1 MPETGLQKTIS
12 FVLRVVRSFRANQGF
27 LLSGAIAYYT
37 LLSIIPLF
45 ILFLVVL
52 SHFVDSQQLLSI
64 VEGNLNLLFGEQ
76 SHDLALQLERFLD
89 HRETIGW
96 AGLVILLFFS
106 SMAFTVLEN
115 AMSVIFFHRVK
126 IHRRHFLISAIIP
139 YVYILILGDGVLL
152 ISLISG
158 ALQVWEGQTA
168 TVLFWSVELEGLTAT
183 VLYLLG
189 VVGLVLLLSSIYLVM
204 PLGEITPG
212 HALLGGLVAAMLWE
226 IARHLLVW
234 YFSTLS
240 LVNLIYGTLASAIV
254 ALLFLE
260 VAAMILLL
268 GAQVIAEYER
278 RGTTIPEPQNFQT

>member
-1 MPETGLQKTIS
+1 
-12 FVLRVVRSFRANQGF
+12 
-27 LLSGAIAYYT
+27 
-37 LLSIIPLF
+37 
-45 ILFLVVL
+45 
-52 SHFVDSQQLLSI
+52 
-64 VEGNLNLLFGEQ
+64 
-76 SHDLALQLERFLD
+76 
-89 HRETIGW
+89 
-96 AGLVILLFFS
+96 
-106 SMAFTVLEN
+106 
-115 AMSVIFFHRVK
+115 MSVIFFHRVK

-139 YVYILILGDGVLL
+139 YVYILILGAGVLL